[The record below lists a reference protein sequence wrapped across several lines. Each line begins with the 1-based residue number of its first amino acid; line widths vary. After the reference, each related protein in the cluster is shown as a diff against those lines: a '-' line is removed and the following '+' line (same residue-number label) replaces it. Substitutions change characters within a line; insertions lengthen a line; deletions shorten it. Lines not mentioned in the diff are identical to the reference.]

1 MLSPRLIHFAA
12 DQLFWDCQTLTACEV
27 FPAGLPSLLDL
38 EAATCRDWRWRL
50 QHRSKLPV
58 QDEDHS
64 HETLWH
70 AAISHYSSCSLT
82 HHSDKFRA
90 IWGIARVLQDIQGE
104 KYHGG
109 LWAEKMQDQLAW
121 RVEHPRTTSRPHLK
135 KRIPSWSWA
144 SVDGKVTLNSRLPQL
159 DEPWSKT
166 ATDHAGGHIIP
177 QLEDVVDAEQPR
189 IVKSKLALRS
199 SLVEMRFSCSPE
211 GVWMAQIDHEPFGEG
226 RFHIFP
232 DSEQTLESEVAIA
245 SVSPKYAYGKPHTFT
260 EGQLYFAMLLAG
272 GKSSTQS
279 LSRRSTGL
287 ELCGHISN
295 HDNTR
300 WQGFGM
306 ILNKVKLKVFERVG
320 VFRFRNFES
329 SEWEKL
335 STTWCPTQSDLQQ
348 EHGSGQNVN
357 IWIE

>member
-1 MLSPRLIHFAA
+1 M
-12 DQLFWDCQTLTACEV
+12 
-27 FPAGLPSLLDL
+27 
-38 EAATCRDWRWRL
+38 
-50 QHRSKLPV
+50 
-58 QDEDHS
+58 
-64 HETLWH
+64 
-70 AAISHYSSCSLT
+70 
-82 HHSDKFRA
+82 
-90 IWGIARVLQDIQGE
+90 LQDLQGE

-121 RVEHPRTTSRPHLK
+121 RVEHPRRTSRPHLK

-159 DEPWSKT
+159 DEPWFKT

-177 QLEDVVDAEQPR
+177 QLEEIVDEEQPR
-189 IVKSKLALRS
+189 IVKGKLAIRS

-211 GVWMAQIDHEPFGEG
+211 GVWKADVDQEAFGEG
-226 RFHIFP
+226 RFHVFP
-232 DSEQTLESEVAIA
+232 DSEHPFESANAIA
-245 SVSPKYAYGKPHTFT
+245 GVLPKDDAYNKPHIFT
-260 EGQLYFAMLLAG
+260 EGHLYFALLLAG

-287 ELCGHISN
+287 EVCGHVNN

-306 ILNKVKLKVFERVG
+306 ILHELKPRVFERVG
-320 VFRFRNFES
+320 VFRFRNLETP
-329 SEWEKL
+329 EWEKL
-335 STTWCPTQSDLQQ
+335 STTWCPTQTELQQ
-348 EHGSGQNVN
+348 EHKTGQDVN